1 LAELAPNGEPAP
13 PADMINAVLKSLYD
27 DYMQAKFANY
37 ESRRDDLNTLANYA
51 RQFVQ
56 TDEFLAQLTLL
67 GGTETSEVTGRDDEE
82 DRVCL
87 SSIHQAKGLEWQAVF
102 LAWLTE
108 GMFPGT
114 RSLEDEA
121 ALEEERRLFYVGV
134 TRCKDELY
142 LTYPELRLNAAYGE
156 AFQRPS
162 RFLEELPENLT
173 ERWEVAR
180 AVARFTPQ
188 GQSRPHRER
197 EFDPAEESQIPEWE
211 D

>member
-1 LAELAPNGEPAP
+1 
-13 PADMINAVLKSLYD
+13 
-27 DYMQAKFANY
+27 MQTKFANY
-37 ESRRDDLNTLANYA
+37 EARRDDLNTLANYA
-51 RQFVQ
+51 KQFEK

-67 GGTETSEVTGRDDEE
+67 GGTETSEVSGRDEEE

-108 GMFPGT
+108 GMFPSG
-114 RSLEDEA
+114 RSIEDET

-162 RFLEELPENLT
+162 RFLEELPENLM

-180 AVARFTPQ
+180 AVARYTPQ
-188 GQSRPHRER
+188 GMGTGKGGVSSDSKPQD
-197 EFDPAEESQIPEWE
+197 FDPADESQLPEWE

>member
-1 LAELAPNGEPAP
+1 
-13 PADMINAVLKSLYD
+13 M
-27 DYMQAKFANY
+27 
-37 ESRRDDLNTLANYA
+37 
-51 RQFVQ
+51 
-56 TDEFLAQLTLL
+56 
-67 GGTETSEVTGRDDEE
+67 GGTETSEVRGRDEEE

-114 RSLEDEA
+114 RSLEDDA

-142 LTYPELRLNAAYGE
+142 LTYPELRLNAGYGE

-162 RFLEELPENLT
+162 RFLEELPVEMT
-173 ERWEVAR
+173 ERWEVSHAMSQ
-180 AVARFTPQ
+180 FTPQ
-188 GQSRPHRER
+188 PSTKSVINE
-197 EFDPAEESQIPEWE
+197 EFDPADESQEIPWK

>member
-1 LAELAPNGEPAP
+1 
-13 PADMINAVLKSLYD
+13 
-27 DYMQAKFANY
+27 MQAKFANY
-37 ESRRDDLNTLANYA
+37 EARKDDLNTLANYA
-51 RQFVQ
+51 KQFDR

-114 RSLEDEA
+114 RSLEDDN

-134 TRCKDELY
+134 TRCKEELY
-142 LTYPELRLNAAYGE
+142 LTYPELRLNASYGE

-162 RFLEELPENLT
+162 RFLEELPDHLT

-180 AVARFTPQ
+180 AVARFTPK
-188 GQSRPHRER
+188 GMGGSRQQAR
-197 EFDPAEESQIPEWE
+197 EFDPADESQETDWE